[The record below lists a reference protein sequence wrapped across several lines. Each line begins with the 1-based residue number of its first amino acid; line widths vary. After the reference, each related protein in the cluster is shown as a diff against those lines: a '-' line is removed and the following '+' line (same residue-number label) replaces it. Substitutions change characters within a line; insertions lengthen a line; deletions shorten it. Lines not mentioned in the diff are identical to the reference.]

1 MLHIVTVATEEKYY
15 FPFLKSTC
23 QKNGISLTVLGMGE
37 KWLGFNWKFHKM
49 INFLK
54 STNPNDLVCFVD
66 GYDVICSRNLSELP
80 AEFERIHK
88 KTGCKIIVGHENI
101 MNPMNKIF
109 SYFNFGTCNGKYLNA
124 GTYIGYSKDIREIII
139 KIYEL
144 NPRNDADDQILMT
157 RFCSKNPAE
166 FHIDEE
172 CELFLCVVDT
182 LHSIDPHVITHTQY
196 NNTNPFFIHANGYG
210 VLDNTIKRLGYDIN
224 NQLDKLDIPRQYKR
238 DILINKGFV
247 YFWMF
252 LRDWFFIFLFISIV
266 FLAFLFLYI
275 FPIFFQNRFLSNIS
289 TNFQKIMKA
298 NR

>member
-37 KWLGFNWKFHKM
+37 VWQGFNWRYQKM
-49 INFLK
+49 LEFLK
-54 STNPNDLVCFVD
+54 STNPNDLVCFID

-80 AEFERIHK
+80 AEFERIQK
-88 KTGCKIIVGHENI
+88 KTGCKIIVGYENI
-101 MNPMNKIF
+101 MNPINQLF

-124 GTYIGYSKDIREIII
+124 GTYIGYSKDIREIIE
-139 KIYEL
+139 KIYAL

-172 CELFLCVVDT
+172 GELFLCIVDS
-182 LHSIDPHVITHTQY
+182 LNSIDHHIISYSEKNHS
-196 NNTNPFFIHANGYG
+196 NPFFIHANGYS
-210 VLDNTIKRLGYDIN
+210 VLDNTIKRLGYDTT
-224 NQLDKLDIPRQYKR
+224 NQLEKLDIPRQYKR
-238 DILINKGFV
+238 DILINKGGV

-252 LRDWFFIFLFISIV
+252 LRDWFFILLLFLIV
-266 FLAFLFLYI
+266 FLIFLFLYI
-275 FPIFFQNRFLSNIS
+275 FPHFFQNKFLSNS
-289 TNFQKIMKA
+289 SMFLKKIGKVHP
-298 NR
+298 